1 MRSLKEGLK
10 FHGRAMKAGFT
21 PTIFT
26 SNQLITLYSKHGL
39 IEDAQKLFDEMLE
52 RNVFS
57 WNAIIWAHI
66 QTQNLSHAQS
76 LFESTPEKDS
86 VTYNSML
93 SGFVKTDGY
102 ETHALELFLKMQS
115 TRDWVKIDDFTLTTM
130 LNLTAKLCV
139 PLLGRQLQSFM
150 VKTGNDSNGFA
161 MSALIDMYSKCG
173 CFEEVCRV
181 FDGDSGVVV
190 DLVSKNVMVAACCRE
205 GELEM
210 ARNLFWTRP
219 ELNDTVSWNTLISG
233 YAQNGYE
240 EEAIKMFYCM
250 LTNGFQRNEHTF
262 ASVLSACSSLKH
274 LKLCKEVHAWVLKD
288 GMSSNPF
295 ISSGIVDVYCK
306 CGNMKYAESVHAA
319 IGMENSFSITSL
331 IVGYSSQG
339 HMVEARRLFDSF
351 SEKNCVV
358 WTAMFSGYV
367 KSHQCEAVF
376 GLLSEFKAK
385 ESTVP
390 DALILI
396 SVLGACAMQ
405 AAVDPGKQIHAYIL
419 RTGTEMDKKLVSAMV
434 DMYSKCGNINYAQKM
449 FERAIFR
456 DTILYNVMI
465 AGYAHHGYENEA
477 IQLFEEMLE
486 RGFTPDEVTFLAL
499 LSACRHCGLV
509 EIGEKYFHSMTEDYA
524 ITPEIDHYA
533 CMIDLYGR
541 ANQVEKA
548 VGFMRRIPIERDAVL
563 MGTFLNVCKINKN
576 VELAREAEEELLRI
590 GGDSGARYVQLANVY
605 AAEGN
610 WVEMGRIR
618 KKMRGKE
625 VKKPTGC
632 SWVYIENKV
641 HIFTSGD
648 RCHSQT
654 EAIYSILV
662 CLASEL
668 NDMVKL
674 KLEIGHSVSG
684 VII

>member
-150 VKTGNDSNGFA
+150 VKTGNDSNG
-161 MSALIDMYSKCG
+161 
-173 CFEEVCRV
+173 
-181 FDGDSGVVV
+181 GVVV

-319 IGMENSFSITSL
+319 IGMKIPFRSL
-331 IVGYSSQG
+331 
-339 HMVEARRLFDSF
+339 
-351 SEKNCVV
+351 
-358 WTAMFSGYV
+358 
-367 KSHQCEAVF
+367 
-376 GLLSEFKAK
+376 
-385 ESTVP
+385 P
-390 DALILI
+390 
-396 SVLGACAMQ
+396 
-405 AAVDPGKQIHAYIL
+405 
-419 RTGTEMDKKLVSAMV
+419 
-434 DMYSKCGNINYAQKM
+434 
-449 FERAIFR
+449 
-456 DTILYNVMI
+456 
-465 AGYAHHGYENEA
+465 
-477 IQLFEEMLE
+477 
-486 RGFTPDEVTFLAL
+486 
-499 LSACRHCGLV
+499 
-509 EIGEKYFHSMTEDYA
+509 
-524 ITPEIDHYA
+524 
-533 CMIDLYGR
+533 
-541 ANQVEKA
+541 
-548 VGFMRRIPIERDAVL
+548 
-563 MGTFLNVCKINKN
+563 
-576 VELAREAEEELLRI
+576 
-590 GGDSGARYVQLANVY
+590 
-605 AAEGN
+605 
-610 WVEMGRIR
+610 
-618 KKMRGKE
+618 
-625 VKKPTGC
+625 
-632 SWVYIENKV
+632 
-641 HIFTSGD
+641 
-648 RCHSQT
+648 
-654 EAIYSILV
+654 
-662 CLASEL
+662 
-668 NDMVKL
+668 
-674 KLEIGHSVSG
+674 
-684 VII
+684 